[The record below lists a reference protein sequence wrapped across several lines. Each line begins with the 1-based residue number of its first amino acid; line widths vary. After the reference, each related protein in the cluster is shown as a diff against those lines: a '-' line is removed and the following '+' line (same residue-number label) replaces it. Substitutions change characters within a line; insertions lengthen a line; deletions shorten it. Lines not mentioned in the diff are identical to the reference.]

1 MLRALQVSLLL
12 EVALVLDCKRFPGF
26 RVAFDPSE
34 INWDLDPTMITQ
46 KANNSAP
53 QGKQTRG
60 CLRKKCTGRLYLR
73 GDFLCSGIPFCVDKT
88 IEEFLNLVMSSWR
101 YEVGREFEYTTRKKS
116 CWTRN

>member
-1 MLRALQVSLLL
+1 MLRSLQVSLLL

-34 INWDLDPTMITQ
+34 INWDLDPALITQ

-60 CLRKKCTGRLYLR
+60 CLRKKCRLYVVAFFALGFPSVSTKR
-73 GDFLCSGIPFCVDKT
+73 S
-88 IEEFLNLVMSSWR
+88 
-101 YEVGREFEYTTRKKS
+101 KS
-116 CWTRN
+116 FSTS